1 LNEQPYP
8 RPKVTVHYAQTLD
21 GRIATR
27 TGQSQWI
34 GGEASLH
41 LAHRLR
47 ADHEAIMVGVG
58 TVLADDPRL
67 TVRLV
72 EGCSPLRVVVDST
85 LRLPMSAN
93 VLCDGAARTLV
104 ATTARAPHQRMDEV
118 RRLGVEVLVMGQ
130 DGEGRVD
137 LHDLLRRLYARGVGS
152 MLLEGGR
159 QLITSALRARL
170 VDRLVVCISPKVM
183 GTGIEAVG
191 DLGVDWLGEALTFE
205 ESVFMNLE
213 GDIIFDGRLATRAE
227 RVKR

>member
-1 LNEQPYP
+1 
-8 RPKVTVHYAQTLD
+8 
-21 GRIATR
+21 
-27 TGQSQWI
+27 
-34 GGEASLH
+34 
-41 LAHRLR
+41 
-47 ADHEAIMVGVG
+47 
-58 TVLADDPRL
+58 
-67 TVRLV
+67 
-72 EGCSPLRVVVDST
+72 
-85 LRLPMSAN
+85 MSAN
-93 VLCDGAARTLV
+93 VLCDGTARTLV

-227 RVKR
+227 RVKG